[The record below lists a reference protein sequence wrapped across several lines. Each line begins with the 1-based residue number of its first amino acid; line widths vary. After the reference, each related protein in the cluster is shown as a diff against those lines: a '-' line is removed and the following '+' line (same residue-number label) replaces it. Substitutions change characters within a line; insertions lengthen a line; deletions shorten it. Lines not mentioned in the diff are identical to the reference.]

1 MENIDNAPAAILTL
15 QVPRTPVAFLV
26 FVGKLA
32 GQFAWGQINASGRFP
47 P

>member
-1 MENIDNAPAAILTL
+1 MENIDNAPAANSYFAG
-15 QVPRTPVAFLV
+15 TPVAFLL

-32 GQFAWGQINASGRFP
+32 GQFAWGQINASGGFP